1 MDTDWYL
8 LLSTDCRDYFVY
20 DELQFFS
27 DKCHNFLYIAT
38 YEGEALLISHLSP
51 FQSGWCGKSHNCFHN
66 CSRTES

>member
-27 DKCHNFLYIAT
+27 NKCHNFLYIGRGST
-38 YEGEALLISHLSP
+38 SDQSFVTI
-51 FQSGWCGKSHNCFHN
+51 SGWMVWQKLQLFP
-66 CSRTES
+66 